1 MKKHRKAATAEQ
13 KAVAQARR
21 AELIARTLPLQV
33 ARKSGLL
40 PWAELPTINA
50 CLELIYASETGQTE
64 WKTFL
69 GWKEAGFAVAKGEKG
84 FSIWGRPIECEECE
98 AESAPAERNTN
109 TAERKFEF
117 FPVSYLFH
125 AGQVA
130 DQHGSR
136 PTGYRA
142 PNAFATELKA
152 LPLAPP
158 APVDAPAS
166 EGNSASGK
174 EAEGGENV

>member
-1 MKKHRKAATAEQ
+1 MKKHRKAPTAEQ
-13 KAVAQARR
+13 KAAAQARR
-21 AELIARTLPLQV
+21 AELIARTLPLQA

-50 CLELIYASETGQTE
+50 CLELVYASETGQTE
-64 WKTFL
+64 WKTFV
-69 GWKEAGFAVAKGEKG
+69 GWKEAGFAVAKGERG
-84 FSIWGRPIECEECE
+84 FSIWGRPIDCEECS
-98 AESAPAERNTN
+98 AESARAERDGAN

-130 DQHGSR
+130 DQDGNR

-142 PNAFATELKA
+142 PNAFATVLKA
-152 LPLAPP
+152 LPLALP
-158 APVDAPAS
+158 APVDAAAS
-166 EGNSASGK
+166 EENSAKS
-174 EAEGGENV
+174 EDRP